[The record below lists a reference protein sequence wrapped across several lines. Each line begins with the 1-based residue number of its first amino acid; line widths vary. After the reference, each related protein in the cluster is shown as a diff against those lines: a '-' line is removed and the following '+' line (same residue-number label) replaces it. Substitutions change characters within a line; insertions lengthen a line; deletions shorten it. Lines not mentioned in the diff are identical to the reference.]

1 METTLT
7 DTDLSVAIETLF
19 APAAIRFGCVVT
31 NGIGV
36 TLIVTRPTSVN
47 CKQQHTSNMKFSVPR
62 LVQ

>member
-19 APAAIRFGCVVT
+19 TSAAIRLGCVVA
-31 NGIGV
+31 NGVGV

-47 CKQQHTSNMKFSVPR
+47 CKQNT
-62 LVQ
+62 